1 VKLNGIPVEKAM
13 RLHRLDVISLG
24 KLKMQFLERS

>member
-1 VKLNGIPVEKAM
+1 VKLNGVPVKTAM
-13 RLHRLDVISLG
+13 RIQRLDIISVG